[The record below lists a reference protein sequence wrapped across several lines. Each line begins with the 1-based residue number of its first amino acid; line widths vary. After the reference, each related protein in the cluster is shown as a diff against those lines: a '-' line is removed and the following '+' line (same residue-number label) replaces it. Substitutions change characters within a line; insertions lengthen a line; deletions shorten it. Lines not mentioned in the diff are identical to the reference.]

1 MHQDKASNAASR
13 AGLQTS
19 SVVPAGK
26 TYTGVLWIG
35 EIFVRPAAKCPVSI
49 KDYVFYES
57 LSVNMLCRPA
67 LNLERPSNHLVKTAF
82 QDDWMHPLRQLKQG
96 AACSQISE
104 KWFRRMQIDNFCANA
119 LTAVLLLP
127 WRFNMIVNDYWES
140 IFLSSRTCS
149 LYWSYSLVSSWLFI
163 W

>member
-49 KDYVFYES
+49 KDYGFYEG

-82 QDDWMHPLRQLKQG
+82 QDD
-96 AACSQISE
+96 
-104 KWFRRMQIDNFCANA
+104 
-119 LTAVLLLP
+119 
-127 WRFNMIVNDYWES
+127 
-140 IFLSSRTCS
+140 
-149 LYWSYSLVSSWLFI
+149 
-163 W
+163 